1 MLTLTT
7 ITTAPVAPVSS
18 RLVDGA
24 RPCSGNAIRPF
35 GAADV
40 AVNKA
45 NTEHGTQGMWHLTTA
60 EYFGTASHS
69 QLEVAT

>member
-1 MLTLTT
+1 MLSTLTN
-7 ITTAPVAPVSS
+7 TTAPVAPVSS

-24 RPCSGNAIRPF
+24 RPCSGNAIRAY
-35 GAADV
+35 AAI

-45 NTEHGTQGMWHLTTA
+45 KNEHGTQGMWHLTTT

>member
-1 MLTLTT
+1 MMTATLN
-7 ITTAPVAPVSS
+7 TTAPVAPVLS
-18 RLVDGA
+18 RFVDGA

-35 GAADV
+35 AAV

-45 NTEHGTQGMWHLTTA
+45 NAEHGTQGMWHLTTT

>member
-1 MLTLTT
+1 MLTPT
-7 ITTAPVAPVSS
+7 INTTAPVAPVSS

-35 GAADV
+35 GNAAV
-40 AVNKA
+40 AVKA
-45 NTEHGTQGMWHLTTA
+45 NAEHGTQGMWHLTTTK
-60 EYFGTASHS
+60 YFGTASHS